1 MPRAEFRVRERDLAG
16 RVGELKL
23 RRGII
28 ETPYL
33 FPVIDLSRQELPV
46 SEIKEIGFNA
56 VITNAYLLYKRGF
69 SQTLREVLGN
79 DLLVMTDSGAY
90 QLMEY
95 GSIDID
101 NETIIEY
108 QRKID
113 SDIAVILDYPTGDS
127 LDKRFAEKTV
137 HVTLTRAIDS
147 LSSLDFENRAWV
159 LPIQGGV
166 HLDLL
171 DKSAELSANI
181 DYDIYALGS
190 PTKMMESYNY
200 EIVADMLVTVK
211 NKLPYSKPL
220 HLFGGGHPMLIPF
233 AVALGADLFDSASYM
248 LFARDNRYMTEK
260 GTKRLE
266 DLDYLP
272 CSCPVCSRYTAKEL
286 MEMSQK
292 ERTRLLAKHN
302 LHVIMSVLRKTKQA
316 IVEGRLWELLE
327 EFSKGHPSLYSL
339 LTYISEKHYVYI
351 ENRTPSIPLKPG
363 SVFAF
368 SEESLSNPHVYRARK
383 FILEKYI
390 PPPTKKILIL
400 KPRLSLTITDEK
412 MPENDNEH
420 VVYYDHI
427 ISVPVDVARLH
438 PEGHMVIPRAFLYK
452 EELYLRA
459 LKNAVE
465 YISKKRSFYE
475 KIILE
480 VCYEW
485 LNVSLNA
492 LRDYKSINI
501 KPTVCSPRGINS

>member
-16 RVGELKL
+16 RIGELRLK
-23 RRGII
+23 RGII

-69 SQTLREVLGN
+69 SQALRDVLGS
-79 DLLVMTDSGAY
+79 DVIAMTDSGAY

-108 QRKID
+108 QKRID

-127 LDKRFAEKTV
+127 LDRAFAEKTV
-137 HVTLTRAIDS
+137 EITLSRAKDS
-147 LSSLDFENRAWV
+147 LPKLDFENRAWV

-171 DKSAELSANI
+171 NKSAELSASL

-190 PTKMMESYNY
+190 PTRMMESYNY
-200 EIVADMLVTVK
+200 EVVADMLVTVK
-211 NKLPYSKPL
+211 NKLPYLKPL

-272 CSCPVCSRYTAKEL
+272 CSCPVCSRFTAKEL
-286 MEMSQK
+286 MEMEQN

-302 LHVIMSVLRKTKQA
+302 LYIVMSVLRKTKQA

-327 EFSKGHPSLYSL
+327 EFSRGHPSLYSL
-339 LTYISEKHYVYI
+339 LTYISKRHYLYI
-351 ENRTPSIPLKPG
+351 ENRTPSLPMRPS

-368 SEESLSNPHVYRARK
+368 GEESLSNPYIYRSRK
-383 FILEKYI
+383 FLLERYA
-390 PPPTKKILIL
+390 PPPSRKELVL
-400 KPRLSLTITDEK
+400 RPRLSLTITDEAVPDK
-412 MPENDNEH
+412 EDVH
-420 VVYYDHI
+420 LVYYDHI
-427 ISVPVDVARLH
+427 MSVPVDVARLY
-438 PEGHMVIPRAFLYK
+438 PEGHVVVPKAFLYE
-452 EELYLRA
+452 EELYMKAIR
-459 LKNAVE
+459 NAVE
-465 YISKKRSFYE
+465 YALRKKMFYQ
-475 KIILE
+475 KITLE

-485 LNVSLNA
+485 LDASLKT
-492 LRDYKSINI
+492 LREYQFFNI
-501 KPTVCSPRGINS
+501 KPVMCLNRVES